1 MADIVPFPQIDTTGL
16 RADITYYKL
25 GLGLIL
31 FVSYAWLLATVIA
44 HIRISRKVLVGQV
57 AFVGLC
63 AGIVMGLA
71 TCVLVYMRRDA
82 PSNTTFGAF
91 VAITVL
97 TCILYSFDRDEKLK
111 ASFNRTI
118 FMSYGPPATVL
129 LAALLGFV
137 FAVTGRGAH
146 A

>member
-57 AFVGLC
+57 AFVSILC
-63 AGIVMGLA
+63 GI
-71 TCVLVYMRRDA
+71 
-82 PSNTTFGAF
+82 FG
-91 VAITVL
+91 L
-97 TCILYSFDRDEKLK
+97 TCSF
-111 ASFNRTI
+111 
-118 FMSYGPPATVL
+118 
-129 LAALLGFV
+129 
-137 FAVTGRGAH
+137 
-146 A
+146 